1 MLLKEKRKPLESNKC
16 SFWWWWS
23 INKMQWLSLKNI
35 VELTQFIGHDPDQ
48 KVQTNYPL
56 SVVSSK
62 YKIVI
67 FCSFGNTSA
76 TDTFGL
82 MRVTEKR
89 LTHFLF
95 PVTALMLCGFWGGNE
110 NLQEIILSSPFFPTP
125 CTRVSFGMWLSHD
138 YSQLPRVESLLAG

>member
-1 MLLKEKRKPLESNKC
+1 
-16 SFWWWWS
+16 
-23 INKMQWLSLKNI
+23 MQWLSLKNI

-67 FCSFGNTSA
+67 FCSFRNTSA

-95 PVTALMLCGFWGGNE
+95 PVTA
-110 NLQEIILSSPFFPTP
+110 
-125 CTRVSFGMWLSHD
+125 
-138 YSQLPRVESLLAG
+138 